1 MELDEKNVINVHDAP
16 DLVTANHQFVIR
28 LQKFLKFI
36 RRGDGG
42 INVESCLIMKFITL
56 SMFSQL

>member
-1 MELDEKNVINVHDAP
+1 MELDEKNIINVNDAP

-36 RRGDGG
+36 RRGDDGT
-42 INVESCLIMKFITL
+42 NVESCLA
-56 SMFSQL
+56 